1 MSRFSTEPL
10 VPATLPD
17 RHKMESLAQYYPEF
31 SQIFIESEKERISY
45 KKNEHAYRRYMERLI
60 VNDMNASLPK
70 NLKFEVSILFKA
82 KSFLSGDFCY
92 SAKFVDDIY
101 LLWMGDSISH
111 GTGSSIVK
119 EIINHIVFQVF
130 NYYKTKHEH
139 NLNSLVHRVQ
149 KEFTSPRV
157 VKEVIAA
164 DLSDIIPRNDPGSK
178 MAIVI
183 PVVFLQIEKIQGH
196 VMARLCNRGM
206 PFMLNMRI
214 KKETGMVEKVFFY
227 TKKDVFT
234 YQGKYSHLI
243 EVIDSGGLPLILD
256 KELYQGYAKR
266 YFKKKG
272 LKYSEAAATQEI
284 FTISEFRVLPG
295 DLIVIPS
302 DGVTEILNEQKE
314 EYGIDKFIDDLIDSV
329 QNKEMF
335 DRPLN
340 EFKELYYYNTLRKYT
355 VWNEN
360 YPITGNGVEDDMT
373 VLFLR
378 HR

>member
-1 MSRFSTEPL
+1 
-10 VPATLPD
+10 
-17 RHKMESLAQYYPEF
+17 
-31 SQIFIESEKERISY
+31 
-45 KKNEHAYRRYMERLI
+45 MERLI
-60 VNDMNASLPK
+60 VNDMNYKLPK
-70 NLKFEVSILFKA
+70 NLKFDVSVLFKA

-92 SAKFVDDIY
+92 ASKFVDDIY

-119 EIINHIVFQVF
+119 EIINSIVFQVF
-130 NYYKTKHEH
+130 NYYKNKHEH
-139 NLNSLVHRVQ
+139 NLASLVHRVQ

-157 VKEVIAA
+157 VKQIMAE

-183 PVVFLQIEKIQGH
+183 PVVFLQLEKVQGH
-196 VMARLCNRGM
+196 VLARLCNRGM
-206 PFMLNMRI
+206 PFILNLRI
-214 KKETGMVEKVFFY
+214 KKETGMIEKVFFY

-234 YQGKYSHLI
+234 YQGKYAHLI

-256 KELYQGYAKR
+256 KELYSAYTKR
-266 YFKKKG
+266 FFKKKG
-272 LKYSEAAATQEI
+272 IKYSEAAATQEI
-284 FTISEFRVLPG
+284 FTISEFRSYPG

-302 DGVTEILNEQKE
+302 DGVTEILNQNRL
-314 EYGIDKFIDDLIDSV
+314 EYGIDRFIDDLIESV

-335 DRPLN
+335 QRPLN

-360 YPITGNGVEDDMT
+360 YPITGNGIEDDMT